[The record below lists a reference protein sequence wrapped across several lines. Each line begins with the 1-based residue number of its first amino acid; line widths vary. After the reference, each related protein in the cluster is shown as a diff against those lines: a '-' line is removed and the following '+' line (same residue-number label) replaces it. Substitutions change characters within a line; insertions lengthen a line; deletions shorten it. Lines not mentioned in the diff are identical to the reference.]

1 MGYIF
6 FMCNYCILT
15 QWAAKIDVHADKAV
29 ENNKWWG
36 NDKGYYFT
44 NTKNATTSLLNKEDG
59 DDVYYKENTNE
70 FVVVSTDGYIR
81 TYFNPDSGKKYFDR
95 Q

>member
-6 FMCNYCILT
+6 FMCNYCIHT
-15 QWAAKIDVHADKAV
+15 QWAAKIDAHADKAV

-44 NTKNATTSLLNKEDG
+44 DTKNATTSLLNKEDG
-59 DDVYYKENTNE
+59 DDVSEEIKVYESARTKQLDSYKEVLENE
-70 FVVVSTDGYIR
+70 IFAMNKMG
-81 TYFNPDSGKKYFDR
+81 

>member
-1 MGYIF
+1 
-6 FMCNYCILT
+6 MCEYNYYLFSPNV
-15 QWAAKIDVHADKAV
+15 AAKIDTHADKAV

-44 NTKNATTSLLNKEDG
+44 NTKEDG
-59 DDVYYKENTNE
+59 DDVSEEIKVYESARAKQLDSYKEVLENE
-70 FVVVSTDGYIR
+70 ILAMNKIG
-81 TYFNPDSGKKYFDR
+81 